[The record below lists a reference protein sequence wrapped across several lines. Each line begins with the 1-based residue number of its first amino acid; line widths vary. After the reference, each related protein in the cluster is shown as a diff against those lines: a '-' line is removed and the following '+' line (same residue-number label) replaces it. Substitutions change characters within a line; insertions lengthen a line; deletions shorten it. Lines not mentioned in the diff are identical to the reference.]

1 MEIEDFF
8 RDTKVNMYLSWILIL
23 PVLAV
28 FVESILTFDIVWIG
42 FSGLILSI
50 LVLPAAVHRDF
61 RVMVP
66 WELVLIGS
74 IPVLVRTLNISILA
88 NQVATYTAMAALALI
103 IAVELNVFTEVTFSH
118 SFAVLFTVIATL
130 AVAGVWAVLRF
141 NADIYLG
148 TSYLTTNE
156 ALMEEYVNAALAG
169 IIAGI
174 AFDTYFTRRDR
185 KFRKRMRK
193 VISR

>member
-74 IPVLVRTLNISILA
+74 IPVLVRALNISILA

-118 SFAVLFTVIATL
+118 GFAVLFTVIATL

-174 AFDTYFTRRDR
+174 VFDTYFTRRDR
-185 KFRKRMRK
+185 KFRKRIRK

>member
-8 RDTKVNMYLSWILIL
+8 RDTKVNMYLSWTLIL

-28 FVESILTFDIVWIG
+28 FVESILTFDVVWIG

-118 SFAVLFTVIATL
+118 GFAVLFTVIATL

-156 ALMEEYVNAALAG
+156 ALMEEYINAALAG

-174 AFDTYFTRRDR
+174 VFDIYFTRRDR
-185 KFRKRMRK
+185 KFRKRIRK
-193 VISR
+193 VIAR

>member
-74 IPVLVRTLNISILA
+74 IPVLVRALNISILA

-118 SFAVLFTVIATL
+118 GFAVLFTVIATL

-156 ALMEEYVNAALAG
+156 ALMEEYINAALAG

-174 AFDTYFTRRDR
+174 VFDTYFTRRDR
-185 KFRKRMRK
+185 KFRKRIRK

>member
-8 RDTKVNMYLSWILIL
+8 RDTKVNMYLSWTLIL

-28 FVESILTFDIVWIG
+28 FVESILTFDVVWIG

-50 LVLPAAVHRDF
+50 LVLPAAVHKDF

-118 SFAVLFTVIATL
+118 GFAVLFTVIATL

-156 ALMEEYVNAALAG
+156 ALMEEYINAALAG

-174 AFDTYFTRRDR
+174 VFDTYFTRRDR
-185 KFRKRMRK
+185 KFRKRIRK
-193 VISR
+193 VIAR

>member
-8 RDTKVNMYLSWILIL
+8 RDTKVNMYLSWTLIL

-28 FVESILTFDIVWIG
+28 FVESILTFDVVWIG

-103 IAVELNVFTEVTFSH
+103 IAVELNVFTEVTFSPG
-118 SFAVLFTVIATL
+118 LQ
-130 AVAGVWAVLRF
+130 
-141 NADIYLG
+141 
-148 TSYLTTNE
+148 
-156 ALMEEYVNAALAG
+156 
-169 IIAGI
+169 
-174 AFDTYFTRRDR
+174 YFLQ
-185 KFRKRMRK
+185 
-193 VISR
+193 